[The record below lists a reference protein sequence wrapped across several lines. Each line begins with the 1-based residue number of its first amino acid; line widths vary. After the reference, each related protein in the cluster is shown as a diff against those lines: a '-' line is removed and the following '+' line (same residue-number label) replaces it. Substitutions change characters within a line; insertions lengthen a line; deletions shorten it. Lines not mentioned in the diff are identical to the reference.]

1 MRVADIIRGV
11 LDTLDRTEPVEP
23 VVQVVAVPAQD
34 DNEELARMRQIAGL
48 VRHEPQGFQ
57 NAPDEHISDI
67 EAVLAG
73 GTDVNRPKHPADIRT
88 NANSMFPG
96 FQSRG

>member
-1 MRVADIIRGV
+1 MKISELIRGV
-11 LDTLDRTEPVEP
+11 LDMLDHAETAEPA
-23 VVQVVAVPAQD
+23 VQVVVAPAPD
-34 DNEELARMRQIAGL
+34 DDEELARMRQIAGL

-73 GTDVNRPKHPADIRT
+73 GTDVNKPKHPADIRT

-96 FQSRG
+96 FQARG

>member
-1 MRVADIIRGV
+1 MRVADIIRSAID
-11 LDTLDRTEPVEP
+11 LLDRTDPPAQQVR
-23 VVQVVAVPAQD
+23 VVAVPAQD
-34 DNEELARMRQIAGL
+34 DDEELARMRQIAGL

-73 GTDVNRPKHPADIRT
+73 GTDMNKPKHPADIRT
-88 NANSMFPG
+88 NAPSMFPG